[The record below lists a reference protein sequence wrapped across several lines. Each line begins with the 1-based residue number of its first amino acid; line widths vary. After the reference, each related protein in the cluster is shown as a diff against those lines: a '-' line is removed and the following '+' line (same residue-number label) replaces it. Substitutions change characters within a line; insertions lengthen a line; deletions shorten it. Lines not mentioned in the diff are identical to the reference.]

1 MRGGLKTGS
10 HQTLPLFLVLH
21 SFKHHEIP
29 KLDRIEKKTIGI
41 CKYVGKW
48 IVGWLD

>member
-29 KLDRIEKKTIGI
+29 KLDRIEKKRLEFASMLENGLL
-41 CKYVGKW
+41 VG
-48 IVGWLD
+48 